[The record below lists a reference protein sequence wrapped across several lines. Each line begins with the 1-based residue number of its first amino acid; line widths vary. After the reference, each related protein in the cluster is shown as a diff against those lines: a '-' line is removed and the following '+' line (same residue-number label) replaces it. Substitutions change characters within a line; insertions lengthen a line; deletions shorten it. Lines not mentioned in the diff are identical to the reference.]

1 VSDLADRLG
10 EVRERI
16 GGAAHRVGRDPAAVR
31 LVAVSKT
38 FPAARVLEGIAAGI
52 DCFGE
57 NRIQEASRKL
67 PEVRA
72 ASHAP
77 VEWHFVGALQRN
89 KARRAVELFDV
100 IESVDRAPLARDLAK
115 AARELGRRPRV
126 LLQVNVDAEP
136 QKAGVAPAELP
147 ELLECVDALPELE
160 PVGLMAIPQPQRDPE
175 RLRPAFARLRELL
188 EAANAGRRPERRLA
202 ELSMGM
208 SADFEVAIEEGAT
221 WVRLGTAIFG
231 ERETA

>member
-1 VSDLADRLG
+1 VSEVADRLG

-16 GGAAHRVGRDPAAVR
+16 ARAARRAGRDPGAVR

-38 FPAARVLEGIAAGI
+38 FPAARVIEAIAAGI

-57 NRIQEASRKL
+57 NRIQEASHKI
-67 PEVRA
+67 PELRA
-72 ASHAP
+72 ACDAP

-100 IESVDRAPLARDLAK
+100 IESIDRTSLAHDVAK
-115 AARELGRRPRV
+115 AARALGRRPRV

-136 QKAGVAPAELP
+136 QKSGVSPADLP
-147 ELLECVDALPELE
+147 GLLESVAALSELE
-160 PVGLMAIPQPQRDPE
+160 PVGLMAIPRPERDPE
-175 RLRPAFARLRELL
+175 RLRPAFVRLRELL
-188 EAANAGRRPERRLA
+188 EAVNAGREPARRLG

-208 SADFEVAIEEGAT
+208 TADFEVAVEEGAT

-231 ERETA
+231 ERTRA